1 MSPSTLEW
9 PAIQK
14 HSARASGWSDQ
25 TKTLACGP
33 LFDDDAEVVELSDG
47 GFDVAADLGPVFG
60 VGQRR
65 LGYGNDAA
73 IAPAR
78 AASEGAVRT
87 AARYPAAA
95 RRHGRDSQSGH
106 PPRTGSAG
114 GQRAI
119 RVDSQGGDAR
129 R

>member
-25 TKTLACGP
+25 TKTLACRP

-73 IAPAR
+73 IAP
-78 AASEGAVRT
+78 G
-87 AARYPAAA
+87 
-95 RRHGRDSQSGH
+95 
-106 PPRTGSAG
+106 AG
-114 GQRAI
+114 GQRNQGLGQVRSEER
-119 RVDSQGGDAR
+119 RVGKEC
-129 R
+129 